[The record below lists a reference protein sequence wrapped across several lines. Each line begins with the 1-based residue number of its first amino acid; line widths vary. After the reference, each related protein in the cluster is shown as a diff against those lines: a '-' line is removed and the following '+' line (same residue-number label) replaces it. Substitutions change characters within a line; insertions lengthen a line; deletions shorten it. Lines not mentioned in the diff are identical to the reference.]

1 MRAREEV
8 RSTGEQA
15 SERESYTKEREEGES
30 MKDLY

>member
-15 SERESYTKEREEGES
+15 SERERAIQRREKRERV
-30 MKDLY
+30 